1 MTGLPREFVAFLFL
15 KTHLI
20 MTIEFQNKNIHY
32 TSEGTGE
39 TLVLLHGFLES
50 KEIWTEFIPEF
61 SKYGRIITI
70 DLPGHGQSECLAE
83 VHTMELM
90 AECVHAVLKE
100 VKAEKANFIGHSMGG
115 YVSLA
120 FLELYPEMMNDLML
134 LNSTPEADSEEKKKN
149 RDRGVEVVKK
159 NKKAYISMAI
169 SNLLT
174 PENDHKYSKEV
185 QILKDRANHFPVAGI
200 TAALKGMKIRTN
212 KIDVLQKHPGIK
224 IIVSGKKDPLI
235 DIEDIKSLAKRC
247 KCRFFALP
255 GGHLSY
261 LESQDQFMKLCIS
274 SKK

>member
-1 MTGLPREFVAFLFL
+1 MTGQKGNLWLFFFP

-20 MTIEFQNKNIHY
+20 MTIEFQNKKIHY

-70 DLPGHGQSECLAE
+70 DLPGHGDSECLAE

-90 AECVHAVLKE
+90 AESAHAVLRE
-100 VKAEKANFIGHSMGG
+100 LNVEKANFIGHSMGG
-115 YVSLA
+115 YVCLA
-120 FLELYPEMMNDLML
+120 FLELYPELTNDLML
-134 LNSTPEADSEEKKKN
+134 LNSTPEADSEEKKIN

-174 PENDHKYSKEV
+174 PENEKKYAKEV
-185 QILKDRANHFPVAGI
+185 RTLKERANRFPTEGI

-212 KIDVLQKHPGIK
+212 KFDVLHQYKRTK

-235 DIEDIKSLAKRC
+235 DLNEIKSIAKQC
-247 KCRFFALP
+247 NCRFFALS

-261 LESQDQFMKLCIS
+261 LESKEDFIKLCIS